1 MKIRNGITAFGLGLS
16 LIACNQPV
24 KDDVSQ
30 EEHLKDTVKEI
41 TEAEQL
47 IAAAIKAHGG
57 SKYNQAHYS
66 FDFRKKHYSFKN
78 EGVSYTYE
86 MQEFNDEGKKLNH
99 TLKDGNYELTID
111 GKKAEIS
118 EKEWNNNK
126 NALNSVIYFVQI
138 PHKLNDPAVNAD
150 YKGQSIIKDTAYQLV
165 VITFDEENGGKDYQ
179 DEYLYWINENTHEI
193 DYLAYS
199 FIEND
204 GGTRFRKAINKRKI
218 DGILFQDYINYKG
231 EKGMDLYLFAEEYE
245 KGELEELSRIE
256 IENVKAIE

>member
-66 FDFRKKHYSFKN
+66 F